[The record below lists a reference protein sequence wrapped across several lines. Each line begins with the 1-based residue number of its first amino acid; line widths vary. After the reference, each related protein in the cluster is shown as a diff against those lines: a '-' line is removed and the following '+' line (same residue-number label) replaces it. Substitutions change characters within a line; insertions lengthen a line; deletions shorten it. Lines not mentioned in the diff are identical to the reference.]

1 MLHTYN
7 LFEVAVKLC
16 IQNGQNFAGILSRQQ
31 NIYDLGLVAVI
42 VDFVVNMHVRCYCDC
57 GNGPAATVV
66 AGQRTVL
73 ATVVYEAKKR

>member
-1 MLHTYN
+1 MCP
-7 LFEVAVKLC
+7 KK
-16 IQNGQNFAGILSRQQ
+16 
-31 NIYDLGLVAVI
+31 NIYDLGLVVVI

-73 ATVVYEAKKR
+73 ATVECMRPRNSEATCRQVASHFI